1 MDTKPEVKIAT
12 LLEKG
17 LVVLEKV
24 MAKEVTLTKTEMI
37 DLLNFET
44 AVKFIVDAE
53 HKAEVA
59 TTAKPE
65 TDTTVHRTIVKGEF

>member
-1 MDTKPEVKIAT
+1 MEKSEVKISL

-17 LVVLEKV
+17 LTVLEKV
-24 MAKEVTLTKTEMI
+24 MAKEVSLTKGEMI

-53 HKAEVA
+53 KKAEA
-59 TTAKPE
+59 A
-65 TDTTVHRTIVKGEF
+65 RTPPPLVSGEIAEPLS

>member
-1 MDTKPEVKIAT
+1 METTTKPEVKIST

-24 MAKEVTLTKTEMI
+24 TSKEVTLSKAEMI

-53 HKAEVA
+53 RKAEAARSAQEQA
-59 TTAKPE
+59 TDAQAMA
-65 TDTTVHRTIVKGEF
+65 